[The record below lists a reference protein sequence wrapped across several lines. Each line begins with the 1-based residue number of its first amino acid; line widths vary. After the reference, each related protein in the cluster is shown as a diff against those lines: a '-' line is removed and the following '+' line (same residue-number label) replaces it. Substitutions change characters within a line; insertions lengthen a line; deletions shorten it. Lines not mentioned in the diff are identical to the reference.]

1 MRPLVCLLALVAACS
16 GDDTHKST
24 MPPAAAPAPESGA
37 AGAAPGVPDGPGSGE
52 IRPAAAT
59 ADPAATPAL
68 TEAMVAS
75 YWTSPDEKRA
85 AQQFALEHWRPAMAA
100 FEAALAAPAAGP
112 AGGDRAARLHLMIG
126 LCAEQ
131 LADWPR
137 AVEHLSSAR
146 DNLPVL
152 GDFITYHAANAAYFA
167 HRPDLARQLAGAVA
181 HDSITGADAEMLLG
195 DVLRDAGEW
204 NEATGVYVDYIK
216 RRPNGP
222 RLAEAMYRYAE
233 GGDHSGAPGPDSIA
247 KYRRIAIEYPLSPWA
262 PRAHDRIVELARLHK
277 LDVHKLEAE
286 TASETIARGMQLFDA
301 QRNPESEAA
310 FDAALRDPKISAAD
324 RCVAAYHKAQSRF
337 KARDRKGASVMF
349 DTAAAAC
356 KRARNAD
363 LEIKSDYQAGRS
375 YAFFGEHDTAIKR
388 YQAAQAIDPGHSYA
402 DDALLRE
409 AEEWTS
415 LGDAEHTEAVLSSLP
430 TRFPAGDNIA
440 EAMWRLGWHAW
451 RDQKY
456 DDAIRW
462 WQKQIAL
469 VPRDD
474 SYYGEGE
481 PQYWLGRAYAA
492 QHRTAD
498 AIASWQATVRTA
510 PAAYY
515 ALLALNRLRETD
527 PRAYA
532 ATVTEISTDPKGF
545 DPKAPAFAF
554 RARPEWTTPG
564 FERAMELLRLGLGVP
579 AERELKKL
587 GLTAPGDRKRVD
599 DPDRIEKL
607 WAMAYLYDR
616 AGRHATSIWPT
627 RWHILDYRAQW
638 PVGANRAR
646 WLIAYPRAYWDLLT
660 RHATANNV
668 PIAMQIAIVREES
681 GFDPL
686 DESYANAIGLTQ
698 MIPPTAKDFA
708 KGTGI
713 DPTREN
719 LRDPENNVTIGSRFL
734 ASLYK
739 RWDRFTLLVPPSY
752 NAGPA
757 GVTRMLRARGTW
769 DSDEFVEGIVDDQAR
784 NYTKRVLGTYFTYSW
799 LYDRDVP
806 VIPNAIPA
814 A

>member
-1 MRPLVCLLALVAACS
+1 MRLVCLLALVVACS
-16 GDDTHKST
+16 GDDAHKQST
-24 MPPAAAPAPESGA
+24 IHPAPVAQTPAA
-37 AGAAPGVPDGPGSGE
+37 GP
-52 IRPAAAT
+52 AAT
-59 ADPAATPAL
+59 APGDASTPVAAPPTAL
-68 TEAMVAS
+68 TEDMVAS
-75 YWTSPDEKRA
+75 YWTTADEQLA
-85 AQQFALEHWRPAMAA
+85 AQHFALEQWQPAIAA
-100 FEAALAAPAAGP
+100 FEAALAAIPSDAGP
-112 AGGDRAARLHLMIG
+112 DADRAARLHLMIG

-131 LADWPR
+131 LTDWPKATQHLVYAR
-137 AVEHLSSAR
+137 AHIPLLA
-146 DNLPVL
+146 DYI
-152 GDFITYHAANAAYFA
+152 GYHAASAAYFA
-167 HRPDLARQLAGAVA
+167 HQLDVAKNIAAAVA
-181 HDSITGADAEMLLG
+181 PDSIDGAEAELLIG
-195 DVLRDAGEW
+195 DMLRDAADWPAVAAHYEG
-204 NEATGVYVDYIK
+204 YLK
-216 RRPNGP
+216 RHPRGP
-222 RLAEAMYRYAE
+222 RRSEARFHVAEAKEHTGTAVA
-233 GGDHSGAPGPDSIA
+233 DVIA
-247 KYRRIAIEYPLSPWA
+247 LYRRIAIDDPLAPWA
-262 PRAHDRIVELARLHK
+262 SRAHERIVELAAANK
-277 LDVHKLEAE
+277 LDATKLEAE
-286 TASETIARGMQLFDA
+286 TAGEHIARGKVLFDA
-301 QRNPESEAA
+301 MRNPESEAA
-310 FDAALRDPKISAAD
+310 FDDALRDPKISTAD

-337 KARDRKGASVMF
+337 KARDRKGAAAMF

-356 KRARNAD
+356 KDARNVD
-363 LEIKSDYQAGRS
+363 LEIKSQYQAGRS
-375 YAFFGEHDTAIKR
+375 YAFIGEHDTAIKR
-388 YQAAQAIDPGHSYA
+388 YQAAQTIDPKHSYA

-415 LGDAEHTEAVLSSLP
+415 LGDAKQVEALLSELP
-430 TRFPAGDNIA
+430 TRFPDSDNVA

-456 DDAIRW
+456 DDAITW

-469 VPRDD
+469 VPHDD

-481 PQYWLGRAYAA
+481 AQYWLGRAFAA
-492 QHRTAD
+492 QHKIPD
-498 AIASWQATVRTA
+498 AIASWQAAVRIA

-515 ALLALNRLRETD
+515 ALLSLNRLREVA
-527 PRAYA
+527 PKAYA
-532 ATVTEISTDPKGF
+532 ATIAEISADPRDY
-545 DPKAPAFAF
+545 DPGAPAFAF
-554 RARPEWTTPG
+554 RPRPEWSAPG
-564 FERAMELLRLGLGVP
+564 FQRAMELLRLGLGVP

-599 DPDRIEKL
+599 DPDKIEKL
-607 WAMAYLYDR
+607 WALAFLYDR

-646 WLIAYPRAYWDLLT
+646 WQIAYPKAYWDLLT
-660 RHATANNV
+660 RHATANHV

-719 LRDPENNVTIGSRFL
+719 LRDPEKNVTIGGRFL

-757 GVTRMLRARGTW
+757 AVRKMLKVRGAW
-769 DSDEFVEGIVDDQAR
+769 DADEFVEGIVDDQAR

-799 LYDRDVP
+799 LYDHDVP
-806 VIPNAIPA
+806 VIPNAIPKA
-814 A
+814 LVPKG